1 MPRLPSQRA
10 RWLAQNIVPHERGIR
25 VWLSRRCFDLD
36 VDDIIQEMYARIAS
50 LDSVDEIRN
59 PRQYATQAAFSIL
72 ANQLRHSRI
81 VPMIPISDFDDDKL
95 GAWDEATPEERI
107 SMRDDIHQIYA
118 ALSELPHRCRQAFL
132 LRRVDGF
139 SQKEVAARLGISEKT
154 VEKYMAQGV
163 RCLIRAFGRGG
174 KRSSE
179 LSQGAGRK
187 VIPERRRQ

>member
-1 MPRLPSQRA
+1 MHRLPSQRA

-25 VWLSRRCFDLD
+25 AWLSRRCYDLD

-81 VPMIPISDFDDDKL
+81 VPMMPISDFDDDTL
-95 GAWDEATPEERI
+95 GAWDDVTPEERVG
-107 SMRDDIHQIYA
+107 MRDDLHQIYD
-118 ALSELPHRCRQAFL
+118 ALAELPHRCQQAFL
-132 LRRVDGF
+132 LRRVDGY

-163 RCLIRAFGRGG
+163 RCLIQAFGRGG

-179 LSQGAGRK
+179 LSHVARGK
-187 VIPERRRQ
+187 VIPKRRRQ

>member
-1 MPRLPSQRA
+1 MHRLPSERA
-10 RWLAQNIVPHERGIR
+10 RWLAQNIVPNERGIR
-25 VWLSRRCFDLD
+25 AWLSRRCYDLD

-81 VPMIPISDFDDDKL
+81 VPMMPISDFDDDTL
-95 GAWDEATPEERI
+95 GAWDDVTPEERVG
-107 SMRDDIHQIYA
+107 MRDDLHQIYD
-118 ALSELPHRCRQAFL
+118 ALAELPHRCRQAFL
-132 LRRVDGF
+132 LRRVDGY
-139 SQKEVAARLGISEKT
+139 SQKEVATRLGISEKT

-179 LSQGAGRK
+179 LSPVARGK
-187 VIPERRRQ
+187 VILERRRQ

>member
-1 MPRLPSQRA
+1 MHRLPSQRA
-10 RWLAQNIVPHERGIR
+10 RWLAQNIVPHERRIR
-25 VWLSRRCFDLD
+25 MWLSRRCYDLD
-36 VDDIIQEMYARIAS
+36 VDDIIQEMYARLAS
-50 LDSVDEIRN
+50 LASVDEIRN
-59 PRQYATQAAFSIL
+59 PRQYATQTAFSIL

-81 VPMIPISDFDDDKL
+81 VPMIPIADFDDVEL
-95 GAWDEATPEERI
+95 GASPDATPEERVGL
-107 SMRDDIHQIYA
+107 RDDVREIYA
-118 ALSELPHRCRQAFL
+118 ALEVLPRRCRQAFL

-174 KRSSE
+174 KLSSE

-187 VIPERRRQ
+187 TIPKRHRR